1 MKYLKKRDD
10 CNWAKRPVDIDH
22 DQEVVQEYRI
32 LTATMALRLDWAEK
46 QHPEIFGSEPSNWK
60 AATAQAAKA
69 SAQAAEASAQE
80 EEEEPEQVAK

>member
-1 MKYLKKRDD
+1 MKYLKQRDD

-60 AATAQAAKA
+60 AATAQAA
-69 SAQAAEASAQE
+69 EASAQE